1 MPCLLVTTIVRTE
14 SQGWF
19 QKRRILGDKI
29 NAKSQYLQSI
39 KITGL
44 KWIRNLKM

>member
-1 MPCLLVTTIVRTE
+1 MPWLLVTAIIRTE

-19 QKRRILGDKI
+19 RKRRILGNKI

-44 KWIRNLKM
+44 KWIRN